1 MCGKLTKRTNEK
13 DTYSFL
19 CFAQC
24 VWENAVLVELQKA
37 GSYIRYNKILHTS
50 KINKQSNVQ
59 YINKR
64 TDCKHQYKLKICK
77 HETIK
82 LIDIWTNKVA
92 VLNFWYMKRKSK
104 ETNKQASKQARDQHL
119 IFANKRG
126 VQATD
131 STTKL
136 WFPTTIRI
144 YVSYSI
150 VMVIKLAWTHLT
162 LRDIKKNKFWSIYEC
177 MSSQHIVQ
185 INRDTAL
192 NWSRIT
198 TIKSHTG

>member
-104 ETNKQASKQARDQHL
+104 ETNKQASKRSAPNLCKQKRCASDRQHNEAL
-119 IFANKRG
+119 
-126 VQATD
+126 
-131 STTKL
+131 
-136 WFPTTIRI
+136 
-144 YVSYSI
+144 VS
-150 VMVIKLAWTHLT
+150 HHH
-162 LRDIKKNKFWSIYEC
+162 KNLCI
-177 MSSQHIVQ
+177 
-185 INRDTAL
+185 L
-192 NWSRIT
+192 
-198 TIKSHTG
+198 